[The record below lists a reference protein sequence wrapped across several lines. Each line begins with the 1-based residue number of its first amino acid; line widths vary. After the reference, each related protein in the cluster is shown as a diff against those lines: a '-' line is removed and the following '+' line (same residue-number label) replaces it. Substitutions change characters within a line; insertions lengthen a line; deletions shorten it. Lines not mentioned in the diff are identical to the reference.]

1 MSYIS
6 RLLLVLSCI
15 FLFSCTDKLKE
26 IKASSFYKFSE
37 VGVVDADLSEDG
49 QLSALLDINQNVSI
63 FNNTDQKK
71 VIEYPNTHF
80 QELQYHIVLSG
91 DKAIIASAGKKY
103 ITLFSVNTGKVIAA
117 WQVKGFSED
126 IQITKILLNYSGDS
140 VYIGLNEGS
149 IVNVDLKYNKR
160 SLHKIHNSSVTK
172 LAMHKNG
179 QSIFSAANDGNLVQ
193 WHVYTGEV
201 IFSTVL
207 SQRITSFAHDSFN
220 EKVFIS
226 DALKSQKIINLSSG
240 ESDTSLEYIERFRFF
255 RQAVFLSNGNKLF
268 TASSKFQLSLWNT
281 QTGEEIGFGNVRSY
295 NFGSMI
301 LDFAVNKNEDVYS
314 ISSDGVLEVWDNK
327 DLK

>member
-6 RLLLVLSCI
+6 RLLLVLLST
-15 FLFSCTDKLKE
+15 FLFGCTDKLQE

-37 VGVVDADLSEDG
+37 VGVVDADLSADG

-63 FNNTDQKK
+63 WNNTDQQK

-91 DKAIIASAGKKY
+91 DKKIIASAGKKY

-117 WQVKGFSED
+117 WQVKGFSKD

-172 LAMHKNG
+172 LVMHKNG
-179 QSIFSAANDGNLVQ
+179 QSIFSAANDGTVVQ
-193 WHVYTGEV
+193 WHAYTGEN
-201 IFSTVL
+201 IFSTEL

-226 DALKSQKIINLSSG
+226 DALKAQIIINLSSG
-240 ESDTSLEYIERFRFF
+240 ESDTSLEYSERFRFF
-255 RQAVFLSNGNKLF
+255 RQAIFLSNGSKLF
-268 TASSKFQLSLWNT
+268 TASSKFQLSLWDT
-281 QTGEEIGFGNVRSY
+281 RSGREIGFGNVRSY

-301 LDFAVNKNEDVYS
+301 LDFAVTKHQDVYS

-327 DLK
+327 DLN

>member
-1 MSYIS
+1 MNFIL
-6 RLLLVLSCI
+6 RLLVIIPLLLACNNE
-15 FLFSCTDKLKE
+15 LKE
-26 IKASSFYKFSE
+26 IKAKSFHKFVE

-63 FNNTDQKK
+63 FNNTNKQK
-71 VIEYPNTHF
+71 VIEYPSSHF
-80 QELQYHIVLSG
+80 KELQYHIILSG
-91 DKAIIASAGKKY
+91 DKSIIASAGKKY
-103 ITLFSVNTGKVIAA
+103 ITLFSVKTGEVIAA

-149 IVNVDLKYNKR
+149 IENVDLKYNKR

-172 LAMHKNG
+172 LVLHKNG
-179 QSIFSAANDGNLVQ
+179 QSIFSAANDGNVVQ
-193 WHVYTGEV
+193 WHAYTGEV
-201 IFSTVL
+201 IFSTEL

-240 ESDTSLEYIERFRFF
+240 ESDTSLEYSERFRFF
-255 RQAVFLSNGNKLF
+255 RQAIFLSNGNKLF
-268 TASSKFQLSLWNT
+268 TASSKFQLSLWNA

-301 LDFAVNKNEDVYS
+301 LDFAVTKHEDVYS

-327 DLK
+327 DL